1 MVSLSDIAKEVNLN
15 VSVVSRALNPN
26 PDRHA
31 VVKKE
36 TRERI
41 CEVARRMGYVPNR
54 AASFNGKKGS
64 ATIFCFLP
72 ETADRLTADL
82 MFGIVQAAGREN
94 FPVNFFRGSCCEDFG
109 KFLRA
114 IFEREHSGLIT
125 YPPQALGGDM
135 RRMLLQY
142 HEKRRTVLMLNVLTN
157 TSVQGLE
164 QEFRDIPQLGID
176 EYYGGTLAAKH
187 LIEQG
192 CTRFYQTYL
201 PPHPYQERLSGF
213 CDTVRAAGF
222 SEPEMLVSAED
233 FLRIPEKSA
242 DRIGIYADRDVHA
255 FNVLIILARRNIVPG
270 AGHVLLVGNDDKQQA
285 RYSLPTLT
293 TVRQPTCEEGEL
305 AVKKLI
311 GMIYGQRE
319 ENQLLKPALIVRQS
333 SGNFQDAY
341 EMI

>member
-114 IFEREHSGLIT
+114 ISEREHSGLIT

-293 TVRQPTCEEGEL
+293 TGRQPTCEEGEL